1 MADIIDILRALN
13 APPALGDY
21 SAAKAQPYLNTGIGT
36 GGGMQLVMKDPQGVG
51 QAADQWARARMA
63 TADPFANL
71 IWGDTVGGAQKMLLD
86 ERARQVQLAMAREQL
101 NLERQRENRLA
112 RESQEGRDIQREI
125 GLNNFR
131 ARIAESL
138 ADAQGD
144 NADAY
149 ANAEQLRQLSVQDQS
164 LRTRQDET
172 QSRFDALRR
181 MLGQNAQAAVAG
193 NRDLDVRI
201 GADGLPSLYS
211 PTRNADA
218 NQIRDM
224 EARIYGRVAS
234 GALGPQPPPGY
245 VDPRD
250 EFDQLS
256 TRLNDYDS
264 RRRLLDR
271 DLGSAMREPT
281 SMVDTSLLEQLL
293 AGSPRR
299 SATVG
304 QSAAQLLQDALTRGA
319 AYRLPQ
325 GTIPARD
332 LGPIRRS
339 TYRRGDP
346 PTPGLRAGVES
357 PRWTF
362 DPETL
367 RFV

>member
-1 MADIIDILRALN
+1 MADIFDILRALN

-71 IWGDTVGGAQKMLLD
+71 IWGDTVGGAQNSLLN
-86 ERARQVQLAMAREQL
+86 ERARQVQVAMAREQMAREQ
-101 NLERQRENRLA
+101 ERQNRIERSTMAENETR
-112 RESQEGRDIQREI
+112 RQI
-125 GLNNFR
+125 GQQNFL

-149 ANAEQLRQLSVQDQS
+149 ANAEQLRQLSIQDQS

-201 GADGLPSLYS
+201 GADGLPTVYS

-218 NQIRDM
+218 NQIRDV
-224 EARIYGRVAS
+224 EARIYGRVAP
-234 GALGPQPPPGY
+234 GAFGPSQYPT
-245 VDPRD
+245 DPQD

-281 SMVDTSLLEQLL
+281 GMVDTSLLEQLL

-325 GTIPARD
+325 GTMPARD

-346 PTPGLRAGVES
+346 PTPGLRAEVES